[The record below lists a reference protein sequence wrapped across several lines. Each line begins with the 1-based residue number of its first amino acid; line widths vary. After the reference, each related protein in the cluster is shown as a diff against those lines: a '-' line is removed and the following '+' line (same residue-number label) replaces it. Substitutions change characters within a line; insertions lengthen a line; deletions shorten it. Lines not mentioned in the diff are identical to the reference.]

1 MILAIIVS
9 ALALSFV
16 MVGPM
21 LLFALPK
28 PTLSKSEL
36 DNVTFSVII
45 PARNEA
51 KRLPTLLD
59 AIKHAPESIIEWLV
73 VDDQSTDATRDV
85 ASSYGANVIASKP
98 LPQGW
103 FGKPWACYQGAQ
115 TAKGDI
121 FIFLDADTRLHK
133 HGLAKIMATFLQ
145 EKTPLSI
152 QPYHRVYK
160 FYEQFSVF
168 FNLIVMM
175 TTGLFTPFK
184 NKLNSQS
191 FFGPCQVI
199 HRDDYWMIDGHA
211 CAKSAIL
218 EDIVIGQHL
227 LEKTGKP
234 IRAISGKGSIEFRM
248 YDEGISQVIEGWS
261 KNFATGSTLIQ
272 PWMMLA
278 VSLWLTGIFIQ
289 LLSGV
294 APFMW
299 VGYVYLFGYALVGI
313 ILTYLARKVGSFSY
327 MMVILYPLYVLFFVF
342 VFIHSSR
349 LKKKKKV
356 SWKGRELDL

>member
-1 MILAIIVS
+1 MMLAIIVTS
-9 ALALSFV
+9 LALTLV
-16 MVGPM
+16 MVGPF

-28 PTLSKSEL
+28 ATLAKEEQKH
-36 DNVTFSVII
+36 VTYSVII

-51 KRLPTLLD
+51 KRLPLLLD
-59 AIKHAPESIIEWLV
+59 AIKHAPKAIIEWIV
-73 VDDQSTDATRDV
+73 VDDQSTDGTSEV
-85 ASSYGANVIASKP
+85 ARSFGAQVVTSKP
-98 LPQGW
+98 LPKGW

-115 TAKGDI
+115 FAKGDI
-121 FIFLDADTRLHK
+121 FIFLDADTRLRK
-133 HGLAKIMATFLQ
+133 NGLAKIMATFLQ
-145 EKTPLSI
+145 GKTPLSI

-184 NKLNSQS
+184 NKLKSQS

-199 HRDDYWMIDGHA
+199 HRDDYWVIDGHA

-218 EDIVIGQHL
+218 EDIVIGQNL

-248 YDEGISQVIEGWS
+248 YDEGLSHVIEGWS
-261 KNFATGSTLIQ
+261 KNFATGATLIQ
-272 PWMMLA
+272 PWMMIA
-278 VSLWLTGIFIQ
+278 VSMWLTGIFIQ
-289 LLSGV
+289 IFSGI

-299 VGYVYLFGYALVGI
+299 VGYTYLYGYTLVGI
-313 ILTYLARKVGSFSY
+313 MVTYLARKVGSFSY
-327 MMVILYPLYVLFFVF
+327 TMVVLYPLYIFFFVYVF
-342 VFIHSSR
+342 VRSSR
-349 LKKKKKV
+349 LMKEKKV